1 MKIDSQEVMHVAKLA
16 RLNVSDRD
24 AERLTSEMNSI
35 LAYMDK
41 LNELDTS
48 GIEPM
53 AHALQL
59 DTPFREDTVK
69 PSLSNDNALENAP
82 QKEGG
87 FFVVPRVL

>member
-59 DTPFREDTVK
+59 DTPFREDAVK